1 MTNEFERRAMQQQQP
16 PEKKTRRSSL
26 SEQENDTPQSEKSI
40 RWVRLR
46 LIPIWLR
53 VVLVVILWMAVA
65 TVGLTVGYGIIG
77 DGQASDALKWST
89 WQHLLDI
96 MNGK

>member
-1 MTNEFERRAMQQQQP
+1 MTNEFERRAMQHEEHQV
-16 PEKKTRRSSL
+16 KKIRRRL
-26 SEQENDTPQSEKSI
+26 NKQENNTSQPETPI

-53 VVLVVILWMAVA
+53 VILVVILWLVTAA
-65 TVGLTVGYGIIG
+65 VGLTVGYSLIG
-77 DGQASDALKWST
+77 DGQAEDALKWST

>member
-1 MTNEFERRAMQQQQP
+1 MTNESDRRAVQP
-16 PEKKTRRSSL
+16 DPTPVKKRRSIK
-26 SEQENDTPQSEKSI
+26 EEPKTDQPI
-40 RWVRLR
+40 RWVQLR

-53 VVLVVILWMAVA
+53 IILVVILWVVIAA
-65 TVGLTVGYGIIG
+65 VGLNVGYSLIG
-77 DGQASDALKWST
+77 DGQAKDALKWST

>member
-1 MTNEFERRAMQQQQP
+1 MTNEFEGRAMQEQP
-16 PEKKTRRSSL
+16 KAKKTRRSL
-26 SEQENDTPQSEKSI
+26 RGQEDNPQSQKPI
-40 RWVRLR
+40 RWVQLR

-53 VVLVVILWMAVA
+53 VILVVILWIVVA
-65 TVGLTVGYGIIG
+65 AVGLTVGYSYIG
-77 DGQASDALKWST
+77 DGQAGDALKWST

>member
-1 MTNEFERRAMQQQQP
+1 MTNEFERRAMQQEEP
-16 PEKKTRRSSL
+16 PAKKTRRGL
-26 SEQENDTPQSEKSI
+26 KKQETDTPQTKTPI
-40 RWVRLR
+40 RWVQLR

-53 VVLVVILWMAVA
+53 IILVVILWVVIAA
-65 TVGLTVGYGIIG
+65 VGLNVGYSLIG
-77 DGQASDALKWST
+77 DGQAKDALKWST